1 MCSNNKAIK
10 LYEKHRLVCSM
21 FMNRLYH
28 CMPIGPVPKHEN
40 GVKMN
45 RKRECMRMM
54 NNFFWLWKFYNWIFQ
69 NDTKPFWCILFF
81 GSFYL
86 QIIIH
91 LNCERWAERKRRMT
105 LLVALEKDEISELEK
120 LFILSRSS
128 LLLSVCV
135 YVNDYKSNNSYF
147 IVQLKNE
154 LDFLGICQPK

>member
-1 MCSNNKAIK
+1 MLMS
-10 LYEKHRLVCSM
+10 
-21 FMNRLYH
+21 RLYH
-28 CMPIGPVPKHEN
+28 CMPIRPVLKYEN
-40 GVKMN
+40 WEWSEN
-45 RKRECMRMM
+45 EPQKRMHADDEYFSFGCG
-54 NNFFWLWKFYNWIFQ
+54 NWKFYNWIFQ

-86 QIIIH
+86 QII
-91 LNCERWAERKRRMT
+91 RWTVNSECSAERKRLKT
-105 LLVALEKDEISELEK
+105 LLVALEKDVISELEK